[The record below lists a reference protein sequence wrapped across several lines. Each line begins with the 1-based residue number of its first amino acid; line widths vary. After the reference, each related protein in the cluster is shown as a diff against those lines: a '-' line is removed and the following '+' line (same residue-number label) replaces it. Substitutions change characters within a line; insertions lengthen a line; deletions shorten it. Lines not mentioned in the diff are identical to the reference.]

1 MERRQGTTGQ
11 PSQECDALSPEEQLR
26 LRVKGFPGN
35 KSDLERN
42 NAIPLDW
49 LDEQEL
55 KSAVS
60 IILKLAVLDI
70 VSTEGTLGLLRIRK
84 YCGDELILR
93 RLVEAFR
100 QMFACD
106 ALHDPK
112 TGGEISEDLD

>member
-1 MERRQGTTGQ
+1 M
-11 PSQECDALSPEEQLR
+11 SPEEQLR